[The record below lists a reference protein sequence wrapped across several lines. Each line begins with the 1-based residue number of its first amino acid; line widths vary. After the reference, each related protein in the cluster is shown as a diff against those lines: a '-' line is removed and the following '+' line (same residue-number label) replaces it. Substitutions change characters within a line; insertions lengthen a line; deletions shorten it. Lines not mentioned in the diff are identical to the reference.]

1 MAETLPMIY
10 LARHGETEWSLSGQH
25 TGLSDIPLTAR
36 GERNARQ
43 LGTRLAGLKI
53 SHVFTSPLKRA
64 SRTCELAGFGAQA
77 VVDNDLVEWDYGDY
91 EGKTT
96 ADIRRERPGWQIF
109 RDGCPNGESLAN
121 IGSRA
126 DRVIA
131 RIRAL
136 HSDALVFSSGHFLRI
151 LGARWCGLEPNAGKS
166 LYLSTAALSA
176 AGYEHDLESP
186 VIRLWND
193 CRHVE

>member
-1 MAETLPMIY
+1 
-10 LARHGETEWSLSGQH
+10 
-25 TGLSDIPLTAR
+25 
-36 GERNARQ
+36 
-43 LGTRLAGLKI
+43 
-53 SHVFTSPLKRA
+53 
-64 SRTCELAGFGAQA
+64 LAGFGAQA
-77 VVDNDLVEWDYGDY
+77 VVDHDLVEWDYGDY

-96 ADIRRERPGWQIF
+96 ADIRRQRPDWQIF
-109 RDGCPNGESLAN
+109 RDGCPHGETVADV
-121 IGSRA
+121 GSRA

-136 HSDALVFSSGHFLRI
+136 HSDALVFSSGHFLRV
-151 LGARWCGLEPNAGKS
+151 LGARWCGLEPSAGKS

-176 AGYEHDLESP
+176 AGYEHDLDSP

>member
-1 MAETLPMIY
+1 MAETLPIIY

-43 LGTRLAGLKI
+43 LGTRLAGLKF

-77 VVDNDLVEWDYGDY
+77 VVDHDLVEWDYGDY

-96 ADIRRERPGWQIF
+96 AEIRRQRPDWQIF
-109 RDGCPNGESLAN
+109 RDGFPHGESLADV
-121 IGSRA
+121 GARA

-136 HSDALVFSSGHFLRI
+136 HSDVLVFSSGHFLRI
-151 LGARWCGLEPNAGKS
+151 LGARWCGLEPSAGKS

-176 AGYEHDLESP
+176 AGYEHDLDSP